1 MSAYLDNLRSRA
13 RDNPNVWL
21 VPAVIALGILYPFIE
36 ESLSTLPLIGDFMPT
51 TGTVVVM
58 IAFTMM
64 AVGLNI
70 VVGYCGLLDLG
81 YVAFYAVGAYT
92 AGWLASQHFEQV
104 TFHFGSSVNND
115 LVGIHMTMWVVLI
128 IAGLATML
136 AGILIGLPTLRLR
149 GDYLAIVTLGFGEI
163 IPQVVRNGDSFGGF
177 NLTNGTFGIAPIDPV
192 GFPVLSAIGL
202 PTLRLRGDYLAIVT
216 LGFGEIVPVV
226 VRNGD
231 SFGGFN
237 LTNGTFGIA
246 PIDPVGFPL
255 LSAIG
260 FFPENFQQSE
270 YRERWYYVIAFLL
283 LLFTIFCSVRL
294 RDSRLGR
301 AWIAIREDE
310 TAAAAMGVPLMRT
323 KTWSYALGAFFGGIA
338 GAYYASFK
346 SGAFPTDFF
355 FNISV
360 FLLCM
365 VILGGMGSIWGVT
378 VGGMILAS
386 LNFSGLSTIGS
397 KIQDAGI
404 DFDPTKYQF
413 GIYGIIIV
421 LMMLFRPAGLIPER
435 RHKIELEESVQD
447 TPFYDVQT
455 EGTLTDRDRGND

>member
-1 MSAYLDNLRSRA
+1 MSSLASRAKDLRSS
-13 RDNPNVWL
+13 PNRWL
-21 VPAVIALGILYPFIE
+21 APAAILLGLLYPFLE
-36 ESLSTLPLIGDFMPT
+36 EPLSTLPLIGDFMPS

-104 TFHFGSSVNND
+104 TFHFGSSVDND
-115 LVGIHMTMWVVLI
+115 KVGIHVTMWIVLI
-128 IAGLATML
+128 AAGLLTML
-136 AGILIGLPTLRLR
+136 AGIVIGLPTLRLR

-192 GFPVLSAIGL
+192 GFPVLS
-202 PTLRLRGDYLAIVT
+202 
-216 LGFGEIVPVV
+216 
-226 VRNGD
+226 
-231 SFGGFN
+231 S
-237 LTNGTFGIA
+237 IA
-246 PIDPVGFPL
+246 
-255 LSAIG
+255 
-260 FFPENFQQSE
+260 FFPENFQTSDN
-270 YRERWYYVIAFLL
+270 RERWYYLIAFLL
-283 LLFTIFCSVRL
+283 LLFTVFCSVRL

-323 KTWSYALGAFFGGIA
+323 KTWAYALGAFFGGIA

-346 SGAFPTDFF
+346 SGAFPADFY

-378 VGGMILAS
+378 VGGMILAY

-397 KIQDAGI
+397 KIQDAGL

-435 RHKIELEESVQD
+435 RHKVELEEGVHD

-455 EGTLTDRDRGND
+455 EGSLTDRDRSND

>member
-1 MSAYLDNLRSRA
+1 MSSLASRAKDLRSS
-13 RDNPNVWL
+13 PNKWL
-21 VPAVIALGILYPFIE
+21 APAVILLGLLYPFLE
-36 ESLSTLPLIGDFMPT
+36 EPLSTLPLIGDFMPS

-104 TFHFGSSVNND
+104 TFHFGSSVDND
-115 LVGIHMTMWVVLI
+115 QVGIHVTMWIVLI
-128 IAGLATML
+128 AAGLLTML
-136 AGILIGLPTLRLR
+136 AGIVIGLPTLRLR

-192 GFPVLSAIGL
+192 GFPVLS
-202 PTLRLRGDYLAIVT
+202 
-216 LGFGEIVPVV
+216 
-226 VRNGD
+226 
-231 SFGGFN
+231 S
-237 LTNGTFGIA
+237 IA
-246 PIDPVGFPL
+246 
-255 LSAIG
+255 
-260 FFPENFQQSE
+260 FFPENFQTSDN
-270 YRERWYYVIAFLL
+270 RERWYYLIAFLL

-310 TAAAAMGVPLMRT
+310 TAAAAMGVPLMKT
-323 KTWSYALGAFFGGIA
+323 KTWAYALGAFFGGVA

-346 SGAFPTDFF
+346 SGAFPADFY

-378 VGGMILAS
+378 VGGMILAY

-397 KIQDAGI
+397 KIQDAGL

-435 RHKIELEESVQD
+435 RHKVELEEGVHD

-455 EGTLTDRDRGND
+455 EGSLTDRDRRND

>member
-1 MSAYLDNLRSRA
+1 MSSLASRAKDLRSS
-13 RDNPNVWL
+13 PNKWL
-21 VPAVIALGILYPFIE
+21 APAVILLGLLYPFLE
-36 ESLSTLPLIGDFMPT
+36 EPLSTLPLIGDFMPS

-104 TFHFGSSVNND
+104 TFHFGSSVDND
-115 LVGIHMTMWVVLI
+115 QVGIHVTMWIVLI
-128 IAGLATML
+128 AAGLLTML
-136 AGILIGLPTLRLR
+136 AGIVIGLPTLRLR

-192 GFPVLSAIGL
+192 GFPVLS
-202 PTLRLRGDYLAIVT
+202 
-216 LGFGEIVPVV
+216 
-226 VRNGD
+226 
-231 SFGGFN
+231 S
-237 LTNGTFGIA
+237 IA
-246 PIDPVGFPL
+246 
-255 LSAIG
+255 
-260 FFPENFQQSE
+260 FFPENFQTSDN
-270 YRERWYYVIAFLL
+270 RERWYYLIAFLL

-310 TAAAAMGVPLMRT
+310 TAAAAMGVPLMKT
-323 KTWSYALGAFFGGIA
+323 KTWAYALGAFFGGVA

-346 SGAFPTDFF
+346 SGAFPADFY

-378 VGGMILAS
+378 IGGLILAY

-397 KIQDAGI
+397 KIQDAGL

-435 RHKIELEESVQD
+435 RHKVELEEGVHD

-455 EGTLTDRDRGND
+455 EGSLTDRDRSND

>member
-1 MSAYLDNLRSRA
+1 MSAYVDRVRSRA
-13 RDNPNVWL
+13 RENSNVWL
-21 VPAVIALGILYPFIE
+21 VPAVILLGLIYPFIE

-51 TGTVVVM
+51 TVPVVVM

-104 TFHFGSSVNND
+104 TFHFGSSVDND
-115 LVGIHMTMWVVLI
+115 LVGIHVTMWVVLI
-128 IAGLATML
+128 IAGLLTML
-136 AGILIGLPTLRLR
+136 AGIL
-149 GDYLAIVTLGFGEI
+149 
-163 IPQVVRNGDSFGGF
+163 
-177 NLTNGTFGIAPIDPV
+177 
-192 GFPVLSAIGL
+192 IGL

-246 PIDPVGFPL
+246 PIDPVGFPV

-260 FFPENFQQSE
+260 FFPENFQTSDN
-270 YRERWYYVIAFLL
+270 RERWYYLIAFLL

-346 SGAFPTDFF
+346 SGAFPADFY

-378 VGGMILAS
+378 VGGMILAY

-435 RHKIELEESVQD
+435 RHKIELEEGVHD

-455 EGTLTDRDRGND
+455 EGALTDRNPADD